1 MYQIVALDSHS
12 ERWRPDLDALYQQL
26 GGGQNPYLLPYH
38 FLQAAFPHLGGVA
51 MRVQQGEQVVGG
63 IFALPYH
70 SEPTSPDHRLAYV
83 LRHHGVLAAAPIDW
97 TQLHTDC
104 AQRLGSDQ
112 LRFYD
117 PTASHSYSPT
127 HQRVG
132 ILDIGRPDA
141 REAALIR
148 DQQQQIWGSPPE
160 FLYPADLHSR
170 DFPLGTSLV
179 ARVDGA
185 VAGFLFGFYKRG
197 GPPLPDRWAAYA
209 EQELRIESQ
218 LMGVLP
224 AHRGLR
230 LGYLLKKI
238 QAEQALAQGI
248 RVIHWTVDPLQYA
261 NAALNFGLLR
271 AVAFTFTPDYYPFR
285 NALNRGPASR
295 LSLTW
300 LVGANRVQAMPLFDA
315 QSVVIPL
322 TQQPAIV
329 RVNEGWQRINL
340 TADSPIIAI
349 EIPANWTNLQQ
360 AQPEEALQWRTA
372 TDQLFSH
379 YLGIGPGHYVI
390 TDVGID
396 GEQRFL
402 IAQRA
407 ADTLWAQLEER
418 SYDNPHS

>member
-12 ERWRPDLDALYQQL
+12 DHWRANLDTLYQQL
-26 GGGQNPYLLPYH
+26 GGGQNPHLLPYH
-38 FLQAAFPHLGGVA
+38 FLQAAFPHIGGVA
-51 MRVQQGEQVVGG
+51 VRVQQGEQVVGG
-63 IFALPYH
+63 AFALPYNRD
-70 SEPTSPDHRLAYV
+70 PTSPDHRLAYV
-83 LRHHGVLAAAPIDW
+83 IRYHDASSVAESIDW
-97 TQLHTDC
+97 ALLRLRFAQLLAC
-104 AQRLGSDQ
+104 DQ
-112 LRFYD
+112 LLFYD
-117 PTASHSYSPT
+117 PTAPHPYAPT
-127 HQRVG
+127 HQPVG
-132 ILDIGRPDA
+132 VLDIGRPDA
-141 REAALIR
+141 AEAATIR
-148 DQQQQIWGSPPE
+148 DQQQHIWGSPPE
-160 FLYPADLHSR
+160 FLYPVDLHST
-170 DFPLGTSLV
+170 DFPLGTTLV

-185 VAGFLFGFYKRG
+185 VAGFLFGFYKQG
-197 GPPLPDRWAAYA
+197 GPALPDQWGVHADRT
-209 EQELRIESQ
+209 LRVESQ

-248 RVIHWTVDPLQYA
+248 SVIHWTVDPLQYA

-300 LVGANRVQAMPLFDA
+300 LIDTNRVRRVPLFAA
-315 QSVVIPL
+315 QSTVVQL
-322 TQQPAIV
+322 AQQPSIT
-329 RVNEGWQRINL
+329 RVNDGWQRIDL
-340 TADSPIIAI
+340 TADASRIAI

-360 AQPEEALQWRTA
+360 THPDEALHWRAA

-379 YLGIGPGHYVI
+379 YLGSTPGHYVI

-402 IAQRA
+402 VAQRA
-407 ADTLWAQLEER
+407 DNVLWVRLEEE
-418 SYDNPHS
+418 

>member
-12 ERWRPDLDALYQQL
+12 DHWRADLDTLYQQL
-26 GGGQNPYLLPYH
+26 GGGQNPCLLPYH
-38 FLQAAFPHLGGVA
+38 FLQAAFPHIGGIAIQVYL
-51 MRVQQGEQVVGG
+51 GEQVVGG
-63 IFALPYH
+63 AFALPYN
-70 SEPTSPDHRLAYV
+70 SDPTSTDQRSAYV
-83 LRHHGVLAAAPIDW
+83 IRHHGALAATPIDW
-97 TQLHTDC
+97 TLLRPPVAQLLAT
-104 AQRLGSDQ
+104 DQ
-112 LRFYD
+112 LLFYD
-117 PTASHSYSPT
+117 PTAPHPYSPT
-127 HQRVG
+127 HQTVDVV
-132 ILDIGRPDA
+132 DIGRPDA
-141 REAALIR
+141 AEAAAIR
-148 DQQQQIWGSPPE
+148 EQQQQIWGSPPE
-160 FLYPADLHSR
+160 FLYPVDLHSR

-185 VAGFLFGFYKRG
+185 VAGFLFGFYKQG
-197 GPPLPDRWAAYA
+197 GPALPDQWRSHADR
-209 EQELRIESQ
+209 ELRIESQ

-248 RVIHWTVDPLQYA
+248 NIIHWTVDPLQYA

-300 LVGANRVQAMPLFDA
+300 LLDTNRVRRLPLFHA
-315 QSVVIPL
+315 QSVVMSL
-322 TQQPAIV
+322 ATQPSIV
-329 RVNEGWQRINL
+329 RVNDGWQRVDL
-340 TADSPIIAI
+340 TADEPEIAI

-360 AQPEEALQWRTA
+360 AYPDEALHWRAA

-379 YLGIGPGHYVI
+379 YLGNEPGHYVI
-390 TDVGID
+390 TDVGVD

-402 IAQRA
+402 IARRA
-407 ADTLWAQLEER
+407 DDALWVQLTEE
-418 SYDNPHS
+418 